1 MARKKK
7 NWIERI
13 IRFRKD
19 ENLLPE
25 QADEQNE
32 PEEQEA
38 SKPEAE
44 QPVTEESATE
54 DHETKESAAEES
66 VTEESVM
73 EESVIQESESAEAGT
88 TEAETV
94 DTRTIES
101 ETVESEAAESEPI
114 EAETAEE
121 PAAGTKAVETAEEH
135 AAEAEEILAETE
147 AVEEAVAEAE
157 AVEKVEEIT
166 VEAETAEEPEAG
178 TEAAEETA
186 SEQEEAGKEEEKKEP
201 AGQASLDSLEPAD
214 VFRFFREISAIPH
227 GSFNTEGISD
237 YLENFAKERDL
248 EYIRDELGNLIIS
261 RPGSAGFEDAE
272 PVALQGHVDMV
283 CEKEE
288 GLDLDMNTQP
298 ITLVTDGEWLSAE
311 GTTLGGDDG
320 IAVAIMLALL
330 DDPSLK
336 CPPLE
341 CIFTVNEEVGL
352 LGAAGIDLS
361 SLRSRRLINIDS
373 EKEGI
378 ITASCGGGAELVCTL
393 PAKRKEKTGMV
404 VTLSVS
410 GLNGGHSG
418 DKIGEGRANAVL
430 ILARLLHKLSREGK
444 YFLCSLEG
452 GKRDNAIPRNARAE
466 ILFKGKIRRK
476 EILAAVKSFAKEVKA
491 EYKAADPGLEIAVT
505 FTGKDMDELRS
516 VLTRK
521 DSMRVVNFLMIL
533 PNGVIDYMPGYRD
546 IPRTSLSLG
555 IAEMSDEG
563 FRTHSLIRSNVNSR
577 KHMVMDKVT
586 CLAEVFGASTEVRGM
601 YPAWEFVTESD
612 FRATAKEIY
621 KQVTGKEAVV
631 DIIHAG
637 LECGILSSKVPGL
650 ECISIGPDI
659 EDIHTPAERLNIES
673 SARTYRYV
681 RGILEAFMEKEK
693 KEEI

>member
-1 MARKKK
+1 MSSTA
-7 NWIERI
+7 
-13 IRFRKD
+13 
-19 ENLLPE
+19 
-25 QADEQNE
+25 
-32 PEEQEA
+32 
-38 SKPEAE
+38 
-44 QPVTEESATE
+44 
-54 DHETKESAAEES
+54 ES
-66 VTEESVM
+66 VLTHF
-73 EESVIQESESAEAGT
+73 
-88 TEAETV
+88 
-94 DTRTIES
+94 R
-101 ETVESEAAESEPI
+101 
-114 EAETAEE
+114 
-121 PAAGTKAVETAEEH
+121 
-135 AAEAEEILAETE
+135 
-147 AVEEAVAEAE
+147 
-157 AVEKVEEIT
+157 
-166 VEAETAEEPEAG
+166 
-178 TEAAEETA
+178 
-186 SEQEEAGKEEEKKEP
+186 
-201 AGQASLDSLEPAD
+201 SLC
-214 VFRFFREISAIPH
+214 AIPH
-227 GSFNTEGISD
+227 GTYHIDAISD
-237 YLENFAKERDL
+237 YLKDFALQRGL
-248 EYIRDELGNLIIS
+248 SVRQDELKNVIIHKDAS
-261 RPGSAGFEDAE
+261 PGYENE
-272 PVALQGHVDMV
+272 PAVILQGHMDMV
-283 CEKEE
+283 AVCDDPSKKNMLMD
-288 GLDLDMNTQP
+288 GLDLEES
-298 ITLVTDGEWLSAE
+298 DGYLYAK
-311 GTTLGGDDG
+311 GTSLGGDDG

-330 DDPSLK
+330 DDDSLK

-361 SLRSRRLINIDS
+361 SLRSRRLVNIDS

-430 ILARLLHKLSREGK
+430 ILARLLHRLSREGK

-466 ILFKGKIRRK
+466 NLFKGKIRRK

-491 EYKAADPGLEIAVT
+491 EYKAADPALEITVT
-505 FTGKDMDELRS
+505 FTGKDMDERRS

-555 IAEMSDEG
+555 IAEMSEEG

-659 EDIHTPAERLNIES
+659 EGIHTPAERLNIES

-681 RGILEAFMEKEK
+681 RGILEAFTEKEK

>member
-1 MARKKK
+1 MAWKKK

-13 IRFRKD
+13 MGIRK
-19 ENLLPE
+19 EKNLLPE

-32 PEEQEA
+32 TETQEA
-38 SKPEAE
+38 ASPEAE
-44 QPVTEESATE
+44 QSVTDNSTTEESITE
-54 DHETKESAAEES
+54 ESVKEESITEESVKEESITEESITEESVKEESITEESITEESITEESITEESITGESLTGESEQAAETVAEPADEFTAETVEEAAEES
-66 VTEESVM
+66 AEEP
-73 EESVIQESESAEAGT
+73 EEEAEA
-88 TEAETV
+88 
-94 DTRTIES
+94 
-101 ETVESEAAESEPI
+101 SEPVKEI
-114 EAETAEE
+114 IAGTDTMEETAEE
-121 PAAGTKAVETAEEH
+121 ADAEEKNSTNQ
-135 AAEAEEILAETE
+135 END
-147 AVEEAVAEAE
+147 
-157 AVEKVEEIT
+157 
-166 VEAETAEEPEAG
+166 P
-178 TEAAEETA
+178 EETA
-186 SEQEEAGKEEEKKEP
+186 
-201 AGQASLDSLEPAD
+201 GQVSLDSLEPAD

-227 GSFNTEGISD
+227 GSFNTDGISD
-237 YLENFAKERDL
+237 YLENFAKERGL

-288 GLDLDMNTQP
+288 HLDLDMDTQP
-298 ITLVTDGEWLSAE
+298 ITLVTDGVWLSAE

-330 DDPSLK
+330 DDDSLK

-430 ILARLLHKLSREGK
+430 ILARLLHRLSGEGK

-476 EILAAVKSFAKEVKA
+476 EILAAVKSFEKEVKA
-491 EYKAADPGLEIAVT
+491 EYKAADPALEITVT
-505 FTGKDMDELRS
+505 FTGKDMDERRS

-555 IAEMSDEG
+555 IAEMSEEG

-681 RGILEAFMEKEK
+681 RGILKAFTEKEK

>member
-1 MARKKK
+1 MAWKKK

-13 IRFRKD
+13 MGFRK
-19 ENLLPE
+19 EKNLLPE
-25 QADEQNE
+25 QADEQSE
-32 PEEQEA
+32 TLTQEA
-38 SKPEAE
+38 ASPESE
-44 QPVTEESATE
+44 QSVTDNSTTEESITE
-54 DHETKESAAEES
+54 ESITEESVKEESITEESIAEESVKEESITEESVKEESLTEESITEESLTEESEQAETGAEPADEFTAETVEEAAEES
-66 VTEESVM
+66 AKEP
-73 EESVIQESESAEAGT
+73 A
-88 TEAETV
+88 
-94 DTRTIES
+94 
-101 ETVESEAAESEPI
+101 EAAEASEPVKEI
-114 EAETAEE
+114 IAGTETMEETAEE
-121 PAAGTKAVETAEEH
+121 ADAEEKNSTNR
-135 AAEAEEILAETE
+135 END
-147 AVEEAVAEAE
+147 
-157 AVEKVEEIT
+157 
-166 VEAETAEEPEAG
+166 P
-178 TEAAEETA
+178 EETA
-186 SEQEEAGKEEEKKEP
+186 
-201 AGQASLDSLEPAD
+201 GQVSLDSLEPAD

-227 GSFNTEGISD
+227 GSFNTDGISD
-237 YLENFAKERDL
+237 YLENFAKERSL

-288 GLDLDMNTQP
+288 HLDLDMDTQP
-298 ITLVTDGEWLSAE
+298 ITLVTDGVWLSAE

-330 DDPSLK
+330 DDDSLK

-430 ILARLLHKLSREGK
+430 ILARLLHRLSRKGK
-444 YFLCSLEG
+444 YYLCSLEG

-466 ILFKGKIRRK
+466 ILFNGKMRRK
-476 EILAAVKSFAKEVKA
+476 EILAAVESFKKEVKA
-491 EYKAADPGLEIAVT
+491 EYKEADPNLEITVT
-505 FTGKDMDELRS
+505 LTGKGMDERRS

-521 DSMRVVNFLMIL
+521 GSMRIVKFLMII
-533 PNGVIDYMPGYRD
+533 PNGVIDYMPGYRE

-555 IAEMSDEG
+555 IAEMTDEG

-577 KHMVMDKVT
+577 KYMVMDRVI
-586 CLAEVFGASTEVRGM
+586 CLAEAFGASAEVQGM
-601 YPAWEFVTESD
+601 YPAWEFVAESD
-612 FRATAKEIY
+612 FRETAKDIY
-621 KQVTGKEAVV
+621 RQVTGQEAVV

-637 LECGILSSKVPGL
+637 VECGILSSKVPGL

-659 EDIHTPAERLNIES
+659 EDIHTPAERLHIES
-673 SARTYRYV
+673 SARTYRFV
-681 RGILEAFMEKEK
+681 RGMLEAFAEEGK
-693 KEEI
+693 KEGV

>member
-1 MARKKK
+1 MAWKKK

-13 IRFRKD
+13 MGFRK
-19 ENLLPE
+19 EKNLLPE
-25 QADEQNE
+25 QADEQSE
-32 PEEQEA
+32 TLTQEA
-38 SKPEAE
+38 ASPESE
-44 QPVTEESATE
+44 QSVTDNSTTEESITE
-54 DHETKESAAEES
+54 ESITEESVKEESITEESIAEESVKEESITEESVKEESLTEESITEESLTEESEQAETGAEPADEFTAETVEEAAEES
-66 VTEESVM
+66 AKEPAEEA
-73 EESVIQESESAEAGT
+73 EDSEPAKEIIAGT
-88 TEAETV
+88 ETM
-94 DTRTIES
+94 E
-101 ETVESEAAESEPI
+101 
-114 EAETAEE
+114 ETAEE
-121 PAAGTKAVETAEEH
+121 ADAEEKNSTNR
-135 AAEAEEILAETE
+135 END
-147 AVEEAVAEAE
+147 
-157 AVEKVEEIT
+157 
-166 VEAETAEEPEAG
+166 P
-178 TEAAEETA
+178 EETA
-186 SEQEEAGKEEEKKEP
+186 
-201 AGQASLDSLEPAD
+201 GQVSLDSLEPAD

-227 GSFNTEGISD
+227 GSFNTDGISD
-237 YLENFAKERDL
+237 YLENFAKERGL

-288 GLDLDMNTQP
+288 HLDLDMDTQP
-298 ITLVTDGEWLSAE
+298 ITLVTDGVWLSAE

-330 DDPSLK
+330 DDDSLK

-378 ITASCGGGAELVCTL
+378 ITASCGGGAKLVCTL

-430 ILARLLHKLSREGK
+430 ILARLLYRLSRKGK
-444 YFLCSLEG
+444 YYICSLEG

-466 ILFKGKIRRK
+466 ILFNGKMRRK
-476 EILAAVKSFAKEVKA
+476 EILAAVESFKKEVKA
-491 EYKAADPGLEIAVT
+491 EYKEADPNLEITVT
-505 FTGKDMDELRS
+505 LTGKGMDERRS

-521 DSMRVVNFLMIL
+521 GSMRIVKFLMII
-533 PNGVIDYMPGYRD
+533 PNGVIDYMPGYRE

-555 IAEMSDEG
+555 IAEMTDEG

-577 KHMVMDKVT
+577 KYMVMDRVI
-586 CLAEVFGASTEVRGM
+586 CLAEAFGASAEVQGM
-601 YPAWEFVTESD
+601 YPAWEFVAESD
-612 FRATAKEIY
+612 FRETAKDIY
-621 KQVTGKEAVV
+621 RQVTGQEAVV

-637 LECGILSSKVPGL
+637 VECGILSSKVPGL

-659 EDIHTPAERLNIES
+659 EDIHTPAERLHIES
-673 SARTYRYV
+673 SARTYRFV
-681 RGILEAFMEKEK
+681 RGMLEAFAEEGK
-693 KEEI
+693 KEGV